1 MKIEMFF
8 DCSSPWSYLAFE
20 RIMPIAES
28 YGLTVEWRPV
38 LAGGIFNAVNPGIE
52 WNKSKGNMPPRKIV
66 YHTKVMQDWADITGI
81 EIKFPP
87 KGHPINS
94 VKAMR
99 ACLVLQPMGQMIP
112 FARGC
117 FQAYFAKELPLSEDS
132 VLLGICRET
141 GVDGEWLLERITQQD
156 AKDALRAK
164 VNEAI
169 ARGAFGVPTTY
180 LNGTDMYFGVDSLQ
194 LVSARLE
201 QWQNATNSRQVAPA

>member
-20 RIMPIAES
+20 RIMPLAERF
-28 YGLTVEWRPV
+28 GLPVEWHPV

-52 WNKSKGNMPPRKIV
+52 LNKSRDKLPPRKIA
-66 YHTKVMQDWADITGI
+66 YHFKIMQDWANNTGI

-87 KGHPINS
+87 KGHPVSS

-99 ACLVLQPMGQMIP
+99 ACLVLQPLGQMIP

-132 VLLGICRET
+132 VLLDICRET
-141 GVDGEWLLERITQQD
+141 GVDGDWLLARIAQQD
-156 AKDALRAK
+156 AKDALRNK
-164 VNEAI
+164 VEEAI

-180 LNGTDMYFGVDSLQ
+180 LDGTDMYFGVDSLP
-194 LVSARLE
+194 LVAARLE
-201 QWQNATNSRQVAPA
+201 RWRDEAG